1 MQLSHPTM
9 YHRKSIVLVILA
21 AVVAGGCVSRP
32 IAGDAK
38 PVSTQLVRDTRSWDG
53 AALPPYPAGQPEVR
67 ILRITIPAGARLPSH
82 RHPVINA
89 GVLVRGRLDV
99 VASNGQTLSLK
110 AGDPIVEVVGTWH
123 YGYNPG
129 DSDAEIIVFYAGAP
143 DAAITEYQPVTGD

>member
-1 MQLSHPTM
+1 MQFSGPTM
-9 YHRKSIVLVILA
+9 IHRNSLVLVILT
-21 AVVAGGCVSRP
+21 AVLAGGCVSRP
-32 IAGDAK
+32 LVGDAK
-38 PVSTQLVRDTRSWDG
+38 PVSKELVRDTRSWDG
-53 AALPPYPAGQPEVR
+53 AALPSYPAGQPEVR

-99 VASNGQTLSLK
+99 VASNGQKLSLK

-129 DSDAEIIVFYAGAP
+129 DSDAEIIVFYAGSP
-143 DAAITEYQPVTGD
+143 EAAITEYQPVTGN